1 MLFIRFISFILKLI
15 FSGTAT
21 VEQLFGQLM
30 LMVDGCGKLDARQLQ
45 DVLKRLMITNAFRLL
60 PVKIRGFPFLTL
72 LKQHMKSY
80 TPDDYD
86 ASGSVSLEYPVLK
99 ISDGIIVP
107 KDSTFDKPSASAKKR
122 KGSTLGQ
129 REPHRFHLDSKSEDI
144 NVRKYHKKF

>member
-1 MLFIRFISFILKLI
+1 MVYEIGILNLI

-86 ASGSVSLEYPVLK
+86 ASGSVSLDYPALK
-99 ISDGIIVP
+99 KSDGIIVP
-107 KDSTFDKPSASAKKR
+107 RNSSFDESSATAKKR
-122 KGSTLGQ
+122 RGSTLGQ
-129 REPHRFHLDSKSEDI
+129 KEPVTFQFDSKSENH
-144 NVRKYHKKF
+144 NVRKYHKRF